1 MKKQEK
7 RFYTYEQQISHLR
20 GKGLIIDNEDIAM
33 TYLKRYSYY
42 ALISG
47 YKSIFKA
54 EKNGPQIAS
63 SSWTPSGRKL
73 GLPQP
78 LRLRKQ
84 CQGMLQRVL
93 LECSTPDSSSEGC

>member
-47 YKSIFKA
+47 YKSIF
-54 EKNGPQIAS
+54 E
-63 SSWTPSGRKL
+63 L
-73 GLPQP
+73 
-78 LRLRKQ
+78 
-84 CQGMLQRVL
+84 
-93 LECSTPDSSSEGC
+93 